1 MKIPVANRKW
11 VVTLAHA
18 ARATSGSS
26 SRRRGVDD
34 RARVV
39 LVGRVAGGRVL
50 ASIVGRQHDVLTKP
64 QRFESGLVG
73 GCRQLHELGAGDV
86 VHRQPDAQAHR
97 PAPARRST
105 SITICP
111 FGRSFVAVRSMFM
124 GTKSERCSG
133 QRLLSA
139 LLPPTITAMTTPMAV
154 TNDITRAMAAT
165 RGYPPL
171 PQ

>member
-1 MKIPVANRKW
+1 MKIPVANRRW

-26 SRRRGVDD
+26 SLVDGIDD

-50 ASIVGRQHDVLTKP
+50 APVVGRQHDVLTEP

-97 PAPARRST
+97 PTPARRST
-105 SITICP
+105 VT
-111 FGRSFVAVRSMFM
+111 
-124 GTKSERCSG
+124 
-133 QRLLSA
+133 SA
-139 LLPPTITAMTTPMAV
+139 LWASFGCASFGNHPVGSMSLV
-154 TNDITRAMAAT
+154 RDC
-165 RGYPPL
+165 
-171 PQ
+171 

>member
-1 MKIPVANRKW
+1 MKIPVAKRRW

-26 SRRRGVDD
+26 SLCRRIDD

-50 ASIVGRQHDVLTKP
+50 APVVGRQHDVLTEP

-86 VHRQPDAQAHR
+86 VDRQPDAHASSADSAGLSASHV
-97 PAPARRST
+97 ASAVASMSRRSVLGHVGT
-105 SITICP
+105 DVGTMS
-111 FGRSFVAVRSMFM
+111 SVRD
-124 GTKSERCSG
+124 C
-133 QRLLSA
+133 
-139 LLPPTITAMTTPMAV
+139 
-154 TNDITRAMAAT
+154 
-165 RGYPPL
+165 
-171 PQ
+171 